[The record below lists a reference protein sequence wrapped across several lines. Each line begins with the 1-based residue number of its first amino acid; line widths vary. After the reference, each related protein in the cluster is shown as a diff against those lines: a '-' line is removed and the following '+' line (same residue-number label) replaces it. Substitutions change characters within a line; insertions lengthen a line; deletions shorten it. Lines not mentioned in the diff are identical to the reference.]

1 MKQKQMPPCTSPGE
15 NLSRNHLSN
24 TQKHPSNCLTT
35 KATHPS
41 HCHLEHFRKS
51 LISGTR
57 TNTECHTLQKTYCHW
72 IHLSS
77 SLHLNLIPFSR
88 LIESSLGSVATK
100 LNFFIHN
107 LAQMKF
113 ASSEERPVLSF
124 APRVYTLKSDGA
136 IRSLFVC
143 RHIKTFTPSK
153 GYVSLL
159 HLNLAQK
166 FIYHL
171 YRSSYLYL
179 HAVLCCKSG
188 AGRSTGVNNFS
199 PEDLRGVPWTSQ

>member
-1 MKQKQMPPCTSPGE
+1 MFRTLSTE
-15 NLSRNHLSN
+15 NLQITFAIESICLLALILS
-24 TQKHPSNCLTT
+24 H
-35 KATHPS
+35 
-41 HCHLEHFRKS
+41 
-51 LISGTR
+51 
-57 TNTECHTLQKTYCHW
+57 
-72 IHLSS
+72 
-77 SLHLNLIPFSR
+77 FSR

-124 APRVYTLKSDGA
+124 APRVYTLKSDGV

-159 HLNLAQK
+159 HLNLAQM
-166 FIYHL
+166 HL
-171 YRSSYLYL
+171 KYIIIIITDL
-179 HAVLCCKSG
+179 HVRIFMPPCSLM
-188 AGRSTGVNNFS
+188 
-199 PEDLRGVPWTSQ
+199 L